1 MFSFNKIRE
10 NQYECGFNN
19 SFLPYLVNFML
30 EIPNMKTWMIATW
43 LVCAGVPAWAQQN
56 TTDIDKALT
65 TILDQHFSKLGSL
78 ALVQNSIQES
88 NAKRSFHIVHDSL
101 YIYYADPTDYITGKP
116 IYDTTAIAL
125 NELGKVKLIRGK
137 GANNEYGLGI
147 QFVPLKNSIN
157 KEVES
162 NARNSKIT
170 DKQLASTNGTLVQK
184 MQGQASGVFVGSDNN
199 PGGVP
204 KVRIRGITSVNSN
217 SSPLY
222 IVDDVPIN
230 NISTINPDDIASVDV
245 LKDASAT
252 ALYGVR
258 GANGVVIIKTK
269 KGGNEDVIPNELKIQ
284 KELPYTLWIFGEKAK
299 KFNETP
305 ESKKLIELLKKRAQ
319 LL

>member
-1 MFSFNKIRE
+1 MKIW
-10 NQYECGFNN
+10 
-19 SFLPYLVNFML
+19 
-30 EIPNMKTWMIATW
+30 IIAT
-43 LVCAGVPAWAQQN
+43 LLMCIGLQALAQQN
-56 TTDIDKALT
+56 SADIEKELT

-78 ALVQNSIQES
+78 AFVQNSIQES

-101 YIYYADPTDYITGKP
+101 YIYYSDPTDYITGKP
-116 IYDTTAIAL
+116 IYDTIAIAM
-125 NELGKVKLIRGK
+125 NELAKVKFVKGK
-137 GANNEYGLGI
+137 GANGEFGIGI
-147 QFVPLKNSIN
+147 QFVPKKNSIN
-157 KEVES
+157 NEIES
-162 NARNSKIT
+162 NARNSKIS
-170 DKQLASTNGTLVQK
+170 DKQLTYSNGTVVQK
-184 MQGQASGVFVGSDNN
+184 LNGQAAGVVVGNENS

-217 SSPLY
+217 SNPLY

-230 NISTINPDDIASVDV
+230 NISTINPDDIASVEV

-269 KGGNEDVIPNELKIQ
+269 KGGSEDIIPDELKTQ

-299 KFNETP
+299 KFNEAP
-305 ESKKLIELLKKRAQ
+305 ESKKLIELLKRKAQ

>member
-1 MFSFNKIRE
+1 M
-10 NQYECGFNN
+10 
-19 SFLPYLVNFML
+19 
-30 EIPNMKTWMIATW
+30 NMKTWIIAT
-43 LVCAGVPAWAQQN
+43 LLICTGLQALAQQN
-56 TTDIDKALT
+56 STDIEKELT

-88 NAKRSFHIVHDSL
+88 NAKRSFHIIQDSL
-101 YIYYADPTDYITGKP
+101 FIYYSDPTDYITGKP
-116 IYDTTAIAL
+116 IYDTIAIAM
-125 NELGKVKLIRGK
+125 NELAKVKFVKGK
-137 GANNEYGLGI
+137 GANGEFGIGI
-147 QFVPLKNSIN
+147 QFVPKKNSIN
-157 KEVES
+157 NSVES
-162 NARNSKIT
+162 NARNSKIS
-170 DKQLASTNGTLVQK
+170 DKQLTYTNGTVVQK
-184 MQGQASGVFVGSDNN
+184 LNGQAAGVVVGNENS

-217 SSPLY
+217 SNPLY

-230 NISTINPDDIASVDV
+230 NISTINPDDIASVEV

-269 KGGNEDVIPNELKIQ
+269 KGGSEDVIPNELKIQ

-299 KFNETP
+299 KFNQTP
-305 ESKKLIELLKKRAQ
+305 ESKKLIELLKRKAQ

>member
-1 MFSFNKIRE
+1 MKIW
-10 NQYECGFNN
+10 
-19 SFLPYLVNFML
+19 
-30 EIPNMKTWMIATW
+30 IIAT
-43 LVCAGVPAWAQQN
+43 LLMCIGLQALAQQN
-56 TTDIDKALT
+56 SADIEKELT

-78 ALVQNSIQES
+78 AFVQNSIQES

-101 YIYYADPTDYITGKP
+101 YIYYSDPTDYITGKP
-116 IYDTTAIAL
+116 IYDTIAIAM
-125 NELGKVKLIRGK
+125 NELAKVKFVKGK
-137 GANNEYGLGI
+137 GANGEFGIGI
-147 QFVPLKNSIN
+147 QFVPKKNSIN
-157 KEVES
+157 HAIES
-162 NARNSKIT
+162 NARNSKIS
-170 DKQLASTNGTLVQK
+170 DKQLTYSNGTVVQK
-184 MQGQASGVFVGSDNN
+184 LNGQAAGVVVGNENS

-217 SSPLY
+217 SNPLY

-230 NISTINPDDIASVDV
+230 NISTINPDDIASVEV

-269 KGGNEDVIPNELKIQ
+269 KGGSEDIIPDELKTQ

-299 KFNETP
+299 KFNEAP
-305 ESKKLIELLKKRAQ
+305 ESKKLIELLKRKAQ

>member
-1 MFSFNKIRE
+1 M
-10 NQYECGFNN
+10 
-19 SFLPYLVNFML
+19 
-30 EIPNMKTWMIATW
+30 NMKTWIIAT
-43 LVCAGVPAWAQQN
+43 LLICTGLQALAQQN
-56 TTDIDKALT
+56 STDIEKELT

-88 NAKRSFHIVHDSL
+88 NAKRSFHIIHDSL
-101 YIYYADPTDYITGKP
+101 YIYYSDPTDYITGKP
-116 IYDTTAIAL
+116 IYDTIAIAM
-125 NELGKVKLIRGK
+125 NELAKVKFVKGK
-137 GANNEYGLGI
+137 GANGEFGIGI
-147 QFVPLKNSIN
+147 QFVPKKNSIN
-157 KEVES
+157 NSVES
-162 NARNSKIT
+162 NARNSKIS
-170 DKQLASTNGTLVQK
+170 DKQLTYTNGTVVQK
-184 MQGQASGVFVGSDNN
+184 LNGQAAGVVVGNENS

-217 SSPLY
+217 SNPLY

-230 NISTINPDDIASVDV
+230 NISTINPDDIASVEV

-269 KGGNEDVIPNELKIQ
+269 KGGSEDVIPNELKIQ

-299 KFNETP
+299 KFNQTP
-305 ESKKLIELLKKRAQ
+305 ESKKLIELLKRKAQ

>member
-1 MFSFNKIRE
+1 MKIW
-10 NQYECGFNN
+10 
-19 SFLPYLVNFML
+19 
-30 EIPNMKTWMIATW
+30 IIAT
-43 LVCAGVPAWAQQN
+43 LLLCTGLQASAQQN
-56 TTDIDKALT
+56 SADIEKELT

-101 YIYYADPTDYITGKP
+101 YIYYSDPTDYITGKP
-116 IYDTTAIAL
+116 IYDTIAIAM
-125 NELGKVKLIRGK
+125 NELAKVKFVRGK
-137 GANNEYGLGI
+137 GANGEFGIGI
-147 QFVPLKNSIN
+147 QFVPKKNFIN
-157 KEVES
+157 NSVES
-162 NARNSKIT
+162 NARNSKIS
-170 DKQLASTNGTLVQK
+170 DKQLTYSNGTVVQK
-184 MQGQASGVFVGSDNN
+184 LNGQAAGVVVGNENS

-217 SSPLY
+217 SNPLY

-230 NISTINPDDIASVDV
+230 NISTINPDDIASVEI

-269 KGGNEDVIPNELKIQ
+269 KGGSENIIPDELKTQ

-299 KFNETP
+299 KFNDTP
-305 ESKKLIELLKKRAQ
+305 ESKKLIELLKRKAQ

>member
-1 MFSFNKIRE
+1 MKIW
-10 NQYECGFNN
+10 
-19 SFLPYLVNFML
+19 
-30 EIPNMKTWMIATW
+30 IIAT
-43 LVCAGVPAWAQQN
+43 LLLCTGLQASAQQN
-56 TTDIDKALT
+56 SADIEKELT

-101 YIYYADPTDYITGKP
+101 YIYYSDPTDYITGKP
-116 IYDTTAIAL
+116 IYDTIAIAM
-125 NELGKVKLIRGK
+125 NELAKVKFVRGK
-137 GANNEYGLGI
+137 GANGEFGIGI
-147 QFVPLKNSIN
+147 QFVPKKNSIN
-157 KEVES
+157 NSVES
-162 NARNSKIT
+162 NARNSKIS
-170 DKQLASTNGTLVQK
+170 DKQLTYSNGTVVQK
-184 MQGQASGVFVGSDNN
+184 LNGQAAGVVVGNENS

-217 SSPLY
+217 SNPLY

-230 NISTINPDDIASVDV
+230 NISTINPDDIASVEI

-269 KGGNEDVIPNELKIQ
+269 KGGSENIIPDELKTQ

-299 KFNETP
+299 KFNDTP
-305 ESKKLIELLKKRAQ
+305 ESKKLIELLKRKAQ